1 MTHKQ
6 TKTSPTPRRNEIL
19 DAAQRFVATKG
30 FEQMTIE
37 DILADLSIS
46 KGAFYHYFQSKGVLL
61 EALID
66 RMGEEARQVLLP
78 ILADPQLSAMEK
90 LQHWFDRAA
99 QWKTARRDLLL
110 SLIRVW
116 YHDDNA
122 VVRLKLRSE
131 TLAWMRPLLAQVIR
145 QGIAEGIFSPAH
157 PEQVGQVVFSMLYD
171 LGDSLAEG
179 LVAGQVDEGTFAE
192 AQGETAAFTDAV
204 ERALGTPSG
213 SLTLIDPDM
222 LREWYTVPTPVV

>member
-1 MTHKQ
+1 MARKRSEL
-6 TKTSPTPRRNEIL
+6 SPTSRRNEIL
-19 DAAQRFVATKG
+19 DAAQRFVASKG

-46 KGAFYHYFQSKGVLL
+46 KGAFYHYFESKGVLL
-61 EALID
+61 EALIG
-66 RMGEEARQVLLP
+66 RMGDEARRVLMP
-78 ILADPQLSAMEK
+78 ILEDPQLTALQK
-90 LQHWFDRAA
+90 LQHWFDMAA

-131 TLAWMRPLLAQVIR
+131 TLAWIRPLLSQVIH
-145 QGIAEGIFSPAH
+145 QGIEEEVFTPAY
-157 PEQVGQVVFSMLYD
+157 PEQVGQVVFSLLYD
-171 LGDSLAEG
+171 LGDRLAEG
-179 LVAGQVDEGTFAE
+179 LLREPADEGTFAD
-192 AQGETAAFTDAV
+192 ARGATAAYTDAV

-213 SLTLIDPDM
+213 SLSMIDPEM
-222 LREWYTVPTPVV
+222 LRAWYAAPVSMT